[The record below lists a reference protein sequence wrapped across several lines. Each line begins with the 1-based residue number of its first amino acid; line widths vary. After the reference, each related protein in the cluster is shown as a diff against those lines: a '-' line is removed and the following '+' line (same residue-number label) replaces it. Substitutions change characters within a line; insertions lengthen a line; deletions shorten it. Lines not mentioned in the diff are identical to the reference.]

1 MRTLQI
7 DSKKLKELRLAK
19 PTKEMIHLLWQAKSR
34 ACSFGTGLAHMAQFF
49 DQTDRKSS
57 ALTTKDLHYTA
68 EAFVRT
74 VAGLHVGEVEQL
86 HESFTMLNR
95 QFREYI
101 EYACVER
108 RLGTE
113 WLYLRDFWFLL
124 PRSVETTLHL
134 LKEYEEKTRD
144 TLRKASISDL
154 ATNASIFEAIHILS
168 SEMARLG
175 IGIEGVINDIWRY
188 ALNSLWEADRE
199 T

>member
-1 MRTLQI
+1 M
-7 DSKKLKELRLAK
+7 
-19 PTKEMIHLLWQAKSR
+19 
-34 ACSFGTGLAHMAQFF
+34 
-49 DQTDRKSS
+49 
-57 ALTTKDLHYTA
+57 
-68 EAFVRT
+68 
-74 VAGLHVGEVEQL
+74 

-154 ATNASIFEAIHILS
+154 ATNASIFEAMHILS